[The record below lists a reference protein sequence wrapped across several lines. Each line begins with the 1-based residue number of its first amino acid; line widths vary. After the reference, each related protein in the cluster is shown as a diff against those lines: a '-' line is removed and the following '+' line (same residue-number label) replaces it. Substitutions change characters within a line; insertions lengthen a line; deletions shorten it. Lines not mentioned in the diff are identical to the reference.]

1 MDIFK
6 NASAMVT
13 RSLRPKRNKKTRKN
27 SPRKSYSSKY
37 SSRESSGYRSSLSG
51 SPGTKKEKLSIKI
64 GKKLKKWGLDSKS
77 IAQLDKS
84 ITELDDMKSVF
95 TKSRKRV
102 TSSSSKSKSQPSSP
116 VVLTLKNLDTGKK
129 EEATVVKNLNTGKYE
144 FIGLR

>member
-1 MDIFK
+1 MDFFK
-6 NASAMVT
+6 SASAVVT

-27 SPRKSYSSKY
+27 SPRKRYSSKH

-51 SPGTKKEKLSIKI
+51 SPGTQKQKLSRKI
-64 GKKLKKWGLDSKS
+64 GKKLEKWGLDSKS

-84 ITELDDMKSVF
+84 ITELEDMKSLF
-95 TKSRKRV
+95 KKPRKRV
-102 TSSSSKSKSQPSSP
+102 SSSKSKSQPSSP